1 MKAQLALAGAFLGV
15 ALVVWWVFLR
25 PVPVVVGQGMVR
37 NKTYRPAGTYVQY
50 PVGDRQGFWAPTAIP
65 TVEHVVLDISVEGQS
80 EELRYPVSPNAAAT
94 LDIGQHVAVEYQER
108 GVPRFWRRSYVLDVK
123 RQD

>member
-65 TVEHVVLDISVEGQS
+65 TAEHVVLDISVEGQS
-80 EELRYPVSPNAAAT
+80 EELRYPVSPNAAANF
-94 LDIGQHVAVEYQER
+94 DIGQHVAVEYQER
-108 GVPRFWRRSYVLDVK
+108 GLPPFWRRSYVLDVK